1 MGLTAPLESFGLLG
15 IQLHIY
21 TYIDIERNAIE
32 GIWSKIED
40 ATENITTKNYLSN
53 VDISY
58 FFLHCGA
65 TQLGAHVRLHS
76 EALPTGLPHIHHEA
90 ELCKERMES
99 HSELRTKRCQTGQC
113 LHCCHIYVIYICIY
127 IYVIIYVYVRMWVRK
142 DVYRVQVAQTC
153 QLRNMPH
160 ECVEKKT
167 TAVTLAA
174 LRTEIVFHKKA
185 AYLQR
190 TAPAETKCNASW

>member
-1 MGLTAPLESFGLLG
+1 MSGHVLGLTAPLESFGFLG

-21 TYIDIERNAIE
+21 IYIDRFTYIDIERNAIE

-40 ATENITTKNYLSN
+40 ATENVTTKNYLAN
-53 VDISY
+53 VDIS
-58 FFLHCGA
+58 FLFKHCGA

-113 LHCCHIYVIYICIY
+113 FKMLSHICNIHIHICIY
-127 IYVIIYVYVRMWVRK
+127 IYIYVHM
-142 DVYRVQVAQTC
+142 
-153 QLRNMPH
+153 
-160 ECVEKKT
+160 CV
-167 TAVTLAA
+167 
-174 LRTEIVFHKKA
+174 
-185 AYLQR
+185 
-190 TAPAETKCNASW
+190 CG